1 MLDKILNLWSASGG
15 MGQLIAL
22 ICAAGIG
29 IAFATAI
36 AWRHMHENN
45 TPANDLPPP
54 SARPAAR
61 SPSESATASPDISLP
76 TLVAIPT
83 PLTDDDLDW
92 IALAAD
98 ELRTPLTV
106 LRGYAEYLR
115 QHVEFASR
123 TSLASVSERLVHQV
137 ERLEGLIEAWM
148 VTAQMSGEQRIPTA
162 RPTDLMALARALC
175 ARLTALDEPPCDIG
189 EGSPLWA
196 LVDQSLI
203 EHALAVIIR
212 SARRAAQGGLIEV
225 VVRTVGRGAQLRIS
239 LAVGDR
245 RSQQRGQSPDLWE
258 ALELDLARVLCEE
271 HGGWVEL
278 ADRAGGGAITT
289 LWLPGHIYIPL
300 TPARPAPQIPLRQS
314 A

>member
-1 MLDKILNLWSASGG
+1 

-22 ICAAGIG
+22 IGVATVGIVLATVVAWRRLHE
-29 IAFATAI
+29 IAATA
-36 AWRHMHENN
+36 RVPM
-45 TPANDLPPP
+45 PP
-54 SARPAAR
+54 SAPPA
-61 SPSESATASPDISLP
+61 ESGATGTALLVTPDLP
-76 TLVAIPT
+76 ALTATPT

-137 ERLEGLIEAWM
+137 ERLEGLIEAWT

-162 RPTDLMALARALC
+162 RPTDLTALARALC
-175 ARLTALDEPPCDIG
+175 ARLTAIDEPPCDMG
-189 EGSPLWA
+189 EGIPVWA

-212 SARRAAQGGLIEV
+212 SARRAAPGGLIEV
-225 VVRTVGRGAQLRIS
+225 VVRTVGQGPQLRIS

-245 RSQQRGQSPDLWE
+245 RSQRRGQSPDMWE

-278 ADRAGGGAITT
+278 ADRAGGGAVTT
-289 LWLPGHIYIPL
+289 LWLPGRIYIPL
-300 TPARPAPQIPLRQS
+300 TPVRPAPQIPLRQS